1 MYFRLVKAVN
11 RKGEL
16 STIALRPQAN
26 NAVLKIKSNSAK
38 CDGKAVPIIVSCG
51 FL

>member
-16 STIALRPQAN
+16 SAIALRPQAN
-26 NAVLKIKSNSAK
+26 NTVLKIKSNSAK